1 MDLNPDEAVAAGW
14 LKEKSLLTRLLSH
27 MLLRS
32 LQRSDGII
40 ALDRF
45 MKERIMAKGIDA
57 DRIVVVPPWSHDD
70 QVKFDQ
76 AGREEF
82 RTVHKLSDKFVVM
95 YSGNH
100 SPCHPLDSL
109 LQAAE
114 RLADNNDVAFCFVG
128 GGSEFGKVEEHVR
141 NRRLRNVRCLPYQ
154 PMKTLSASLSAA
166 DLQVVVLGEQFVGM
180 VHPCKIYNIL
190 ATRRQFLYIG
200 PPESH
205 VSDIIAGLSL
215 EKAAYVSQHG
225 DVDGMVANIFAA
237 MQNRTTL
244 PPEASKTFAK
254 EFLIR
259 QMVHTIENAYL
270 RSGTRMG
277 ANADS
282 GT

>member
-1 MDLNPDEAVAAGW
+1 
-14 LKEKSLLTRLLSH
+14 
-27 MLLRS
+27 
-32 LQRSDGII
+32 
-40 ALDRF
+40 
-45 MKERIMAKGIDA
+45 
-57 DRIVVVPPWSHDD
+57 
-70 QVKFDQ
+70 
-76 AGREEF
+76 
-82 RTVHKLSDKFVVM
+82 M

-100 SPCHPLDSL
+100 SPCHPLDTL

-128 GGSEFGKVEEHVR
+128 GGSEFRKVEEHVR

-166 DLQVVVLGEQFVGM
+166 DLQVVVMGEQFVGM

-254 EFLIR
+254 EFLIQ

-270 RSGTRMG
+270 RSRTRMG
-277 ANADS
+277 ANAGS